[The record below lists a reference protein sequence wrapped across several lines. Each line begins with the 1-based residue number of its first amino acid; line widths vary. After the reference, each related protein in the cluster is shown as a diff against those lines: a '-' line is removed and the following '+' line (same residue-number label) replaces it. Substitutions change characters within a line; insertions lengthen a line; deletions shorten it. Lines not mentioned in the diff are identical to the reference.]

1 MDEEVNKR
9 KVAGNLFQILSSDYL
24 IRLNILNKNPK
35 SEAERIISILDKG
48 LSGRAKKCLEIWSS
62 KQDIYI
68 GFKVVDQVTTNNI
81 VLGPYAE
88 LEAESKEFRDFWG
101 SNCKIRRF
109 LDGTIK
115 ETIEI
120 ENRSGPSYLILAI
133 IEHLQSVHFAKVS
146 MSASFFNLSPFI
158 PSIYQTNDSLKEV
171 RSTFTSLSRL
181 LQDEASTDSLPIR
194 KIRCVSS
201 SLHFGGDLS
210 RFNVPKNIQNAERK
224 TKKMSNNMI
233 ANYFDLESMSTDI
246 PKTIEC
252 IPIKLDITNKRH
264 LSSELFSKLSLAYLI
279 DLQRKLLKREK
290 SIKSII
296 KGPELILA
304 YNGFM
309 WRIGVEEPTKAKNQS
324 EGDMRSSIYE
334 FFYNM
339 SLRHNCWSST
349 VWAVR
354 KWISSRFLDGAIPDV
369 SLDIILSHIFLNPI
383 GLLQAPASVESAFLR
398 FLDYLSFTDFRTTPM
413 ILNYENC
420 LSKEKLGIF
429 DKNFTL
435 ERERLPPLCSFTL
448 FDDQHF
454 SLYTSKVN
462 QKDLIRLTNYARQ
475 TLHSF
480 LINDFVDL
488 SSYERVCDKID
499 TSSYDILIHIDI
511 YIPVAGSVKNE
522 KQNSKHEL
530 IIPIVDFDPIQCYI
544 GSLQASYGD
553 IARFYFSKSYPHLIG
568 VKLNKECLYKVSK
581 SMMRPHG
588 KRLKTENELVPNVDA
603 MLDDLRIMGRGIV
616 KEIDLVNVSI

>member
-24 IRLNILNKNPK
+24 IR
-35 SEAERIISILDKG
+35 

-334 FFYNM
+334 
-339 SLRHNCWSST
+339 
-349 VWAVR
+349 

-511 YIPVAGSVKNE
+511 YIPVAGSTLIQSNVILVLFKLPME
-522 KQNSKHEL
+522 TLLDFTFQNL
-530 IIPIVDFDPIQCYI
+530 I
-544 GSLQASYGD
+544 
-553 IARFYFSKSYPHLIG
+553 LI
-568 VKLNKECLYKVSK
+568 L
-581 SMMRPHG
+581 
-588 KRLKTENELVPNVDA
+588 
-603 MLDDLRIMGRGIV
+603 
-616 KEIDLVNVSI
+616 